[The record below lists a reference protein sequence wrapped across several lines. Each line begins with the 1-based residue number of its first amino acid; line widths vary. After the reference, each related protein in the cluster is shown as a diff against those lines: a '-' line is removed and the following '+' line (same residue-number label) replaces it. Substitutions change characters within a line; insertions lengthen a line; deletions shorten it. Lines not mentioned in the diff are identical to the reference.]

1 MSQAQPITPSFRFL
15 LKARIIEAGYR
26 SMTEFASQIQ
36 VTDGRISRILN
47 GWELPS
53 PDVQKRITKRLSITL
68 RELQTL
74 L

>member
-1 MSQAQPITPSFRFL
+1 MSQAHITPSFRYG